1 MATYSVSCSICHT
14 ILGSLLI
21 DPKQGISEVS
31 NNFATHM
38 ANVHIKDLLKMQ
50 KDMAAVVQLAAWYIL
65 MQYVDF
71 HDGKDK
77 LDEAYESNGN
87 MLLKLLGMDEVED
100 ADPPAPVPTDPAVPT
115 VSVPKF
121 P

>member
-14 ILGSLLI
+14 LIGSLLL

-31 NNFATHM
+31 NNFATHL
-38 ANVHIKDLLKMQ
+38 ANIHPKELLKMQ

-71 HDGKDK
+71 HEGKDK
-77 LDEAYESNGN
+77 LDEAFEANG
-87 MLLKLLGMDEVED
+87 MTLLKLLGMEEGEL
-100 ADPPAPVPTDPAVPT
+100 APPGPEPAPPIVL
-115 VSVPKF
+115 VPKT